1 MRIHCLG
8 GGLVGSFVTRKLV
21 EDGFDVHLFDVVN
34 RATPAV
40 FHLKDAAS
48 ADHSS
53 ADLIVNMVPG
63 SIGHDVLRVLHEQGH
78 NIVDLSFSETTPD
91 QLPAGPGVVLWDVG
105 IAPGLS
111 NMLVALAQ
119 RELGRLDKVSIKV
132 GGNPAQPDE
141 GWSYMAP
148 FSPHDVIAEYTRAA
162 RIVRDGVVTV
172 VPAMEELHT
181 VDANGRTMEAFLTDG
196 LRSLINLPADSMG
209 EYTVRWPGHIQRYQR
224 TTLSPDEL
232 VDAWAFDPQRPEF
245 TWMEVRVEAGEK
257 TRVWTVE
264 DSGKNGDSS
273 MARTTGLVTFA
284 CVKAWSERTLFE
296 QGVHP
301 PEDLPDDVI
310 HDVIKVLRNEGV
322 AVHLRSSDGQEECCT
337 KAKNFEHQSF
347 KKHSRNTAGWGQHDL
362 LAQPLEDPTNRLAS
376 SSVQRFAD
384 QALGQ
389 HRSAGQG

>member
-48 ADHSS
+48 ADHSL

-132 GGNPAQPDE
+132 GGNPAQPDD

-148 FSPHDVIAEYTRAA
+148 FSPHDVIAEYTRPA
-162 RIVRDGVVTV
+162 RIVRDGAVTV
-172 VPAMEELHT
+172 VPAMDELHT

-196 LRSLINLPADSMG
+196 LRSLINLSLI
-209 EYTVRWPGHIQRYQR
+209 HI
-224 TTLSPDEL
+224 
-232 VDAWAFDPQRPEF
+232 
-245 TWMEVRVEAGEK
+245 
-257 TRVWTVE
+257 
-264 DSGKNGDSS
+264 
-273 MARTTGLVTFA
+273 
-284 CVKAWSERTLFE
+284 
-296 QGVHP
+296 
-301 PEDLPDDVI
+301 
-310 HDVIKVLRNEGV
+310 
-322 AVHLRSSDGQEECCT
+322 
-337 KAKNFEHQSF
+337 
-347 KKHSRNTAGWGQHDL
+347 
-362 LAQPLEDPTNRLAS
+362 
-376 SSVQRFAD
+376 
-384 QALGQ
+384 
-389 HRSAGQG
+389 

>member
-91 QLPAGPGVVLWDVG
+91 QLPAGQGVVLWDVG

-132 GGNPAQPDE
+132 GGNPAQPDD

-148 FSPHDVIAEYTRAA
+148 FSPHDVIAEYTRPA
-162 RIVRDGVVTV
+162 RIVRDGTVTV
-172 VPAMEELHT
+172 VPAMDELHT

-264 DSGKNGDSS
+264 DSGKDGDSS

-284 CVKAWSERTLFE
+284 CVKAWSERPLFDR
-296 QGVHP
+296 GVHP

-310 HDVIKVLRNEGV
+310 HDVIEVLKNEGV
-322 AVHLRSSDGQEECCT
+322 AVDLRAFDDGE
-337 KAKNFEHQSF
+337 K
-347 KKHSRNTAGWGQHDL
+347 R
-362 LAQPLEDPTNRLAS
+362 
-376 SSVQRFAD
+376 
-384 QALGQ
+384 
-389 HRSAGQG
+389 

>member
-21 EDGFDVHLFDVVN
+21 EDGFEVHLFDVVN

-132 GGNPAQPDE
+132 GGNPAQPDD

-148 FSPHDVIAEYTRAA
+148 FSPHDVIAEYTRPA
-162 RIVRDGVVTV
+162 RIVREGTVTV
-172 VPAMEELHT
+172 VPAMDELHT

-245 TWMEVRVEAGEK
+245 TWMEVRVEAGEN

-264 DSGKNGDSS
+264 DSGKDGDSS

-284 CVKAWSERTLFE
+284 CVKAWSERTLFDR
-296 QGVHP
+296 GVHP

-310 HDVIKVLRNEGV
+310 QDVIEVLKNEGV
-322 AVHLRSSDGQEECCT
+322 TVDLRASDDGE
-337 KAKNFEHQSF
+337 K
-347 KKHSRNTAGWGQHDL
+347 R
-362 LAQPLEDPTNRLAS
+362 
-376 SSVQRFAD
+376 
-384 QALGQ
+384 
-389 HRSAGQG
+389 

>member
-21 EDGFDVHLFDVVN
+21 EDGFDVHLFDVVT

-91 QLPAGPGVVLWDVG
+91 RLPAGPGVVLWDVG

-132 GGNPAQPDE
+132 GGNPAQPDD

-148 FSPHDVIAEYTRAA
+148 FSPHDVIAEYTRPA
-162 RIVRDGVVTV
+162 RIVRDGTVTV
-172 VPAMEELHT
+172 VPAMDELHT

-264 DSGKNGDSS
+264 DSGKDGDSS

-284 CVKAWSERTLFE
+284 CVKAWSKRTLFDR
-296 QGVHP
+296 GVHP

-310 HDVIKVLRNEGV
+310 HDVIEVLKNEGV
-322 AVHLRSSDGQEECCT
+322 AVDLRAFDDGE
-337 KAKNFEHQSF
+337 K
-347 KKHSRNTAGWGQHDL
+347 R
-362 LAQPLEDPTNRLAS
+362 
-376 SSVQRFAD
+376 
-384 QALGQ
+384 
-389 HRSAGQG
+389 

>member
-21 EDGFDVHLFDVVN
+21 EDGFEVHLFDVVN

-132 GGNPAQPDE
+132 GGNPAQPDD

-148 FSPHDVIAEYTRAA
+148 FSPHDVIAEYTRPA
-162 RIVRDGVVTV
+162 RIVRD
-172 VPAMEELHT
+172 L
-181 VDANGRTMEAFLTDG
+181 
-196 LRSLINLPADSMG
+196 SLIN
-209 EYTVRWPGHIQRYQR
+209 I
-224 TTLSPDEL
+224 
-232 VDAWAFDPQRPEF
+232 
-245 TWMEVRVEAGEK
+245 
-257 TRVWTVE
+257 
-264 DSGKNGDSS
+264 
-273 MARTTGLVTFA
+273 
-284 CVKAWSERTLFE
+284 
-296 QGVHP
+296 
-301 PEDLPDDVI
+301 
-310 HDVIKVLRNEGV
+310 
-322 AVHLRSSDGQEECCT
+322 
-337 KAKNFEHQSF
+337 
-347 KKHSRNTAGWGQHDL
+347 
-362 LAQPLEDPTNRLAS
+362 
-376 SSVQRFAD
+376 
-384 QALGQ
+384 
-389 HRSAGQG
+389 

>member
-21 EDGFDVHLFDVVN
+21 EDGFEVHLFDVVN

-132 GGNPAQPDE
+132 GGNPAQPDD

-148 FSPHDVIAEYTRAA
+148 FSPHDVIAEYTRPA
-162 RIVRDGVVTV
+162 RIVRDGAVTV
-172 VPAMEELHT
+172 VPAMDELHT

-245 TWMEVRVEAGEK
+245 TWMEVRVEAGEN

-264 DSGKNGDSS
+264 DSGKDGDSS

-284 CVKAWSERTLFE
+284 CVKAWSERTLFDR
-296 QGVHP
+296 GVHP

-310 HDVIKVLRNEGV
+310 YDVIEVLKNEGV
-322 AVHLRSSDGQEECCT
+322 AVDLRAFDDGE
-337 KAKNFEHQSF
+337 K
-347 KKHSRNTAGWGQHDL
+347 R
-362 LAQPLEDPTNRLAS
+362 
-376 SSVQRFAD
+376 
-384 QALGQ
+384 
-389 HRSAGQG
+389 

>member
-21 EDGFDVHLFDVVN
+21 EDGFEVHLFDVVN

-132 GGNPAQPDE
+132 GGNPAQPDD

-148 FSPHDVIAEYTRAA
+148 FSPHDVIAEYTRPA
-162 RIVRDGVVTV
+162 RIVRDGTVTV
-172 VPAMEELHT
+172 VPAMDELHT

-245 TWMEVRVEAGEK
+245 TWMEVRVEAGEN

-264 DSGKNGDSS
+264 DSGKDGDSS

-284 CVKAWSERTLFE
+284 CVKAWSERTLFDR
-296 QGVHP
+296 GVHP

-310 HDVIKVLRNEGV
+310 HNVIEVLKNEGV
-322 AVHLRSSDGQEECCT
+322 AVDLRAFDDGE
-337 KAKNFEHQSF
+337 K
-347 KKHSRNTAGWGQHDL
+347 R
-362 LAQPLEDPTNRLAS
+362 
-376 SSVQRFAD
+376 
-384 QALGQ
+384 
-389 HRSAGQG
+389 

>member
-21 EDGFDVHLFDVVN
+21 EDGFEVHLFDVVN

-132 GGNPAQPDE
+132 GGNPAQPDD

-148 FSPHDVIAEYTRAA
+148 FSPHDVIAEYTRPA
-162 RIVRDGVVTV
+162 RIVRDGTVTV
-172 VPAMEELHT
+172 VPAMDELHT

-245 TWMEVRVEAGEK
+245 TWMEVRVEAGDK

-264 DSGKNGDSS
+264 DSGKDGDSS

-284 CVKAWSERTLFE
+284 CVKAWSERTLFDR
-296 QGVHP
+296 GVHP

-310 HDVIKVLRNEGV
+310 HDVIEVLKNEGV
-322 AVHLRSSDGQEECCT
+322 TVDLRAFDDGE
-337 KAKNFEHQSF
+337 K
-347 KKHSRNTAGWGQHDL
+347 R
-362 LAQPLEDPTNRLAS
+362 
-376 SSVQRFAD
+376 
-384 QALGQ
+384 
-389 HRSAGQG
+389 

>member
-21 EDGFDVHLFDVVN
+21 EDGFEVHLFDVVN

-132 GGNPAQPDE
+132 GGNPAQPDD

-148 FSPHDVIAEYTRAA
+148 FSPHDVIAEYTRPA
-162 RIVRDGVVTV
+162 RIVRDGAVTV
-172 VPAMEELHT
+172 VPAMDELHT

-209 EYTVRWPGHIQRYQR
+209 EYTVRWPGHIQRYQH

-264 DSGKNGDSS
+264 DSGKDGDSS

-284 CVKAWSERTLFE
+284 CVKAWSERTLFDR
-296 QGVHP
+296 GVHP

-310 HDVIKVLRNEGV
+310 HNVIEVLKNEGV
-322 AVHLRSSDGQEECCT
+322 AVDLRAFDDGE
-337 KAKNFEHQSF
+337 K
-347 KKHSRNTAGWGQHDL
+347 R
-362 LAQPLEDPTNRLAS
+362 
-376 SSVQRFAD
+376 
-384 QALGQ
+384 
-389 HRSAGQG
+389 

>member
-1 MRIHCLG
+1 
-8 GGLVGSFVTRKLV
+8 LVGSFVTRKLV
-21 EDGFDVHLFDVVN
+21 EDGFEVHLFDVVN

-132 GGNPAQPDE
+132 GGNPAQPDD

-148 FSPHDVIAEYTRAA
+148 FSPHDVIAEYTRPA
-162 RIVRDGVVTV
+162 RIVRDGAVTV
-172 VPAMEELHT
+172 VPAMDELHT

-196 LRSLINLPADSMG
+196 LRSLINLGADSMG

-245 TWMEVRVEAGEK
+245 TWMEVRVEAGEN

-264 DSGKNGDSS
+264 DSGKDGDSS

-284 CVKAWSERTLFE
+284 CVKAWSERTLFDR
-296 QGVHP
+296 GVHP

-310 HDVIKVLRNEGV
+310 HDVIEVLKNEGV
-322 AVHLRSSDGQEECCT
+322 TVDLRAFDDGE
-337 KAKNFEHQSF
+337 K
-347 KKHSRNTAGWGQHDL
+347 R
-362 LAQPLEDPTNRLAS
+362 
-376 SSVQRFAD
+376 
-384 QALGQ
+384 
-389 HRSAGQG
+389 

>member
-132 GGNPAQPDE
+132 GGNPAQPDD

-148 FSPHDVIAEYTRAA
+148 FSPHDVIAEYTRPA
-162 RIVRDGVVTV
+162 RIVRDGAVTV
-172 VPAMEELHT
+172 VPAMDELHT

-264 DSGKNGDSS
+264 DSGKDGDSS

-284 CVKAWSERTLFE
+284 CVKAWSERTLFDR
-296 QGVHP
+296 GVHP

-310 HDVIKVLRNEGV
+310 HDVIEVLKNEGV
-322 AVHLRSSDGQEECCT
+322 TVDLRAFDDGE
-337 KAKNFEHQSF
+337 K
-347 KKHSRNTAGWGQHDL
+347 R
-362 LAQPLEDPTNRLAS
+362 
-376 SSVQRFAD
+376 
-384 QALGQ
+384 
-389 HRSAGQG
+389 

>member
-111 NMLVALAQ
+111 NMLVTLAQ

-132 GGNPAQPDE
+132 GGNPAQPDD

-148 FSPHDVIAEYTRAA
+148 FSPHDVIAEYTRPA
-162 RIVRDGVVTV
+162 RIVRDGAVTV
-172 VPAMEELHT
+172 VPAMDELHT

-245 TWMEVRVEAGEK
+245 TWMEVRVEAGEN

-264 DSGKNGDSS
+264 DSGKDGDSS

-284 CVKAWSERTLFE
+284 CVKAWSERTLFDR
-296 QGVHP
+296 GVHP

-310 HDVIKVLRNEGV
+310 HDVIEVLRNEGV
-322 AVHLRSSDGQEECCT
+322 TVDLRAFDDGE
-337 KAKNFEHQSF
+337 K
-347 KKHSRNTAGWGQHDL
+347 R
-362 LAQPLEDPTNRLAS
+362 
-376 SSVQRFAD
+376 
-384 QALGQ
+384 
-389 HRSAGQG
+389 

>member
-21 EDGFDVHLFDVVN
+21 EDGFEVHLFDVVN

-132 GGNPAQPDE
+132 GGNPAQPDD

-148 FSPHDVIAEYTRAA
+148 FSPHDVIAEYTRPA
-162 RIVRDGVVTV
+162 RIVRDGTVTV
-172 VPAMEELHT
+172 VPAMDELHT

-245 TWMEVRVEAGEK
+245 TWMEVRVEAGEN

-264 DSGKNGDSS
+264 DSGKDGDSS

-284 CVKAWSERTLFE
+284 CVKAWSERTLFDR
-296 QGVHP
+296 GVHP

-310 HDVIKVLRNEGV
+310 HDVIEVLKNEGV
-322 AVHLRSSDGQEECCT
+322 TVDLRAFDDGE
-337 KAKNFEHQSF
+337 K
-347 KKHSRNTAGWGQHDL
+347 R
-362 LAQPLEDPTNRLAS
+362 
-376 SSVQRFAD
+376 
-384 QALGQ
+384 
-389 HRSAGQG
+389 

>member
-1 MRIHCLG
+1 M
-8 GGLVGSFVTRKLV
+8 VGSFVTRKLV

-111 NMLVALAQ
+111 NMLVTLAQ

-132 GGNPAQPDE
+132 GGNPAQPDD

-148 FSPHDVIAEYTRAA
+148 FSPHDVIAEYTRPA
-162 RIVRDGVVTV
+162 RIVRDGAVTV
-172 VPAMEELHT
+172 VPAMDELHT

-245 TWMEVRVEAGEK
+245 TWMEVRVEAGGN

-264 DSGKNGDSS
+264 DSGKDGDSS

-284 CVKAWSERTLFE
+284 CVKAWSERTLFDR
-296 QGVHP
+296 GVHP
-301 PEDLPDDVI
+301 PEDLPDEVI
-310 HDVIKVLRNEGV
+310 HDVIEVLKNEGV
-322 AVHLRSSDGQEECCT
+322 TVDLRAFDDGE
-337 KAKNFEHQSF
+337 K
-347 KKHSRNTAGWGQHDL
+347 R
-362 LAQPLEDPTNRLAS
+362 
-376 SSVQRFAD
+376 
-384 QALGQ
+384 
-389 HRSAGQG
+389 